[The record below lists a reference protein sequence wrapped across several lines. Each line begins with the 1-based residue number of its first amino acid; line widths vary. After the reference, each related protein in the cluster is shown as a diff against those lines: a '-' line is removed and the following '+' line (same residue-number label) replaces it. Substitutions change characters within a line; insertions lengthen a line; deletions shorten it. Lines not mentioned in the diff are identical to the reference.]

1 MNDFKNYIRIQMK
14 RVLRALPAVLIPTIL
29 LAGIVA
35 LFFLTI
41 RGISEDAA
49 DKKKVEIALVGD
61 LSDPYLKLSI
71 YVLEHLDP
79 IHYTV
84 MFLPMSEKEAVQ
96 KLDRGRITAYAVI
109 PEGLMESVMRGENKK
124 ITYVTAGGSAE
135 MVSILIRELMES
147 MSAVLVE
154 TQNSVYGMQRFL
166 REYGMEDQLQSATEE
181 FDLRYVNLFLD
192 RAGICEVQEVGLAYE
207 LSLQG
212 YYVCGMLL
220 LFLMLWGIACSP
232 LFAKED
238 LTFQKFLMARGQKL
252 WIQVAGEY
260 AAYLTLMA
268 VSVFVIA
275 VILAAGL
282 RFMELPVPEWEGA
295 GSGKMLLLVVQ
306 AIPVMALLSAFQLF
320 LFELVSGI
328 VNGVLVQF
336 LSAVCM
342 GYLSGC
348 FYPISFLPE
357 GMQRISVFLPSG
369 MSLKY
374 LDACM
379 AGQEKAFR
387 YPIGMGMSLFLFFWL
402 TMLVRKRKLMKN

>member
-1 MNDFKNYIRIQMK
+1 MKDFKNYIRIQMK
-14 RVLRALPAVLIPTIL
+14 RVLRALPAILIPTIL

-41 RGISEDAA
+41 RGIDEDAA
-49 DKKKVEIALVGD
+49 DKKIVEIALVGD

-84 MFLPMSEKEAVQ
+84 KFLPMSEKEAVQ
-96 KLDRGRITAYAVI
+96 KLDRGQITAYAVI
-109 PEGLMESVMRGENKK
+109 PEGLVESVMRGENKK

-147 MSAVLVE
+147 MSTILVE

-166 REYGMEDQLQSATEE
+166 REYGMEDQLQQATEE

-192 RAGICEVQEVGLAYE
+192 RAEVFEVQEVGLANE

-238 LTFQKFLMARGQKL
+238 LTFQKFLLARGQKL

-268 VSVFVIA
+268 VSVFIIA
-275 VILAAGL
+275 VILTAGL
-282 RFMELPVPEWEGA
+282 YFTELPVPEWEKG
-295 GSGKMLLLVVQ
+295 GSGRLLLLAVQ
-306 AIPVMALLSAFQLF
+306 AIPVMALLSALQLF

-336 LSAVCM
+336 LGAVCM

-348 FYPISFLPE
+348 FYPVSFLPE
-357 GMQRISVFLPSG
+357 GMQRISAFLPSG

-374 LDACM
+374 LDVCM
-379 AGQEKAFR
+379 AGQEKALL
-387 YPIGMGMSLFLFFWL
+387 YLIGMGMSLFLFLWL

>member
-1 MNDFKNYIRIQMK
+1 MKDFRNYIRIQMK
-14 RVLRALPAVLIPTIL
+14 RVLRALPAILIPTIL

-41 RGISEDAA
+41 RGIDEDAA

-71 YVLEHLDP
+71 YALEHLDP

-84 MFLPMSEKEAVQ
+84 TFLPMSEKEAVQ
-96 KLDRGRITAYAVI
+96 KLDRGQITAYAVI
-109 PEGLMESVMRGENKK
+109 PEGLVESVMRGENKK

-147 MSAVLVE
+147 MSAILVE

-166 REYGMEDQLQSATEE
+166 RECGMEDQLQQATDE

-192 RAGICEVQEVGLAYE
+192 RAAVCEVQEVGLANE

-212 YYVCGMLL
+212 YYVCAMLL

-232 LFAKED
+232 LFVKED
-238 LTFQKFLMARGQKL
+238 LTFQKFLLARGQKL

-260 AAYLTLMA
+260 VSYLTLMA

-282 RFMELPVPEWEGA
+282 YFTELPVPEWEKG
-295 GSGKMLLLVVQ
+295 GSESLLLLAVQ

-336 LSAVCM
+336 LGAVCM

-348 FYPISFLPE
+348 FYPVSFLPE
-357 GMQRISVFLPSG
+357 GMQRISAFLPSG

-374 LDACM
+374 LDVCM
-379 AGQEKAFR
+379 AGQEEAFR
-387 YPIGMGMSLFLFFWL
+387 YLIGMGMSLFLFLWL
-402 TMLVRKRKLMKN
+402 TMLVRERKLMKN

>member
-1 MNDFKNYIRIQMK
+1 MKDFKNYIRIQMK
-14 RVLRALPAVLIPTIL
+14 RVLRALPAILIPTIL
-29 LAGIVA
+29 IAGIVA

-41 RGISEDAA
+41 RGIDEDAA

-71 YVLEHLDP
+71 YALEHLDP

-84 MFLPMSEKEAVQ
+84 KFLPMSEKEAVQ
-96 KLDRGRITAYAVI
+96 KLDRGQITAYAVI
-109 PEGLMESVMRGENKK
+109 PEGLVESVMRGENKK

-147 MSAVLVE
+147 MSTILVE

-166 REYGMEDQLQSATEE
+166 REYGMEDQLQQATEE

-192 RAGICEVQEVGLAYE
+192 RAEVCEVQEVGLANE

-238 LTFQKFLMARGQKL
+238 LTFQKFLLARGQKL

-268 VSVFVIA
+268 VSVFIIA
-275 VILAAGL
+275 VILTAGL
-282 RFMELPVPEWEGA
+282 YFTELPVPEWEKG
-295 GSGKMLLLVVQ
+295 GSGRLLFLVVQ

-348 FYPISFLPE
+348 FYPVSFLPE
-357 GMQRISVFLPSG
+357 GMQRISAFLPSG

-374 LDACM
+374 LDVCM
-379 AGQEKAFR
+379 AGQEKALL
-387 YPIGMGMSLFLFFWL
+387 YLIGMGMSLFLFLWL

>member
-1 MNDFKNYIRIQMK
+1 MKDFKNYIRIQMK
-14 RVLRALPAVLIPTIL
+14 RVLRALPAILIPTIL

-41 RGISEDAA
+41 RGIDEDAA
-49 DKKKVEIALVGD
+49 DKKIVEIALVGD

-84 MFLPMSEKEAVQ
+84 KFLPMSEKEAVQ
-96 KLDRGRITAYAVI
+96 KLDRGQITAYAVI
-109 PEGLMESVMRGENKK
+109 PEGLVESVMRGENKK

-147 MSAVLVE
+147 MSTILVE

-166 REYGMEDQLQSATEE
+166 REYGMEDQLQQATEE

-192 RAGICEVQEVGLAYE
+192 RAEVCEVQEVGLANE

-238 LTFQKFLMARGQKL
+238 LTFQKFLLARGQKL

-268 VSVFVIA
+268 VSVFIIA
-275 VILAAGL
+275 VILTAGL
-282 RFMELPVPEWEGA
+282 YFTELPVPEWEKG
-295 GSGKMLLLVVQ
+295 GSGRLLFLVVQ
-306 AIPVMALLSAFQLF
+306 TIPVMALLSAFQLF

-348 FYPISFLPE
+348 FYPVSFLPE
-357 GMQRISVFLPSG
+357 GMQRISAFLPSG

-374 LDACM
+374 LSVCM
-379 AGQEKAFR
+379 AGQEKALL
-387 YPIGMGMSLFLFFWL
+387 YLIGMGMSLFLFLWL

>member
-357 GMQRISVFLPSG
+357 GMRRISVFLPSG

-387 YPIGMGMSLFLFFWL
+387 YPIGMGMSLFLFLWL

>member
-1 MNDFKNYIRIQMK
+1 MKDFRNYIRIQMK
-14 RVLRALPAVLIPTIL
+14 RVLRALPAILIPTIL

-41 RGISEDAA
+41 RGIGEDAA

-61 LSDPYLKLSI
+61 VSDPYLKLSI
-71 YVLEHLDP
+71 YALEHLDP

-84 MFLPMSEKEAVQ
+84 IFLPMSEKEAVQ
-96 KLDRGRITAYAVI
+96 KLDKGQITAYAVI
-109 PEGLMESVMRGENKK
+109 PEGLVESVMRGENKK

-147 MSAVLVE
+147 MSAILVE

-166 REYGMEDQLQSATEE
+166 REYGMEDQLQQATDE

-192 RAGICEVQEVGLAYE
+192 RAEVCEVQEIGLANE

-238 LTFQKFLMARGQKL
+238 LTFQKFLLARGQKL

-260 AAYLTLMA
+260 VSYLTLMA

-282 RFMELPVPEWEGA
+282 YFTELPVPEWEKG
-295 GSGKMLLLVVQ
+295 GSESLLLLAVQ

-336 LSAVCM
+336 LGAVCM

-348 FYPISFLPE
+348 FYPVSFLPE
-357 GMQRISVFLPSG
+357 GMQRISAFLPSG

-374 LDACM
+374 LDVCM
-379 AGQEKAFR
+379 AGQEEAFR
-387 YPIGMGMSLFLFFWL
+387 YLIGMGMSLFLFLWL
-402 TMLVRKRKLMKN
+402 TMLVRERKLMKN